1 MWKTKW
7 RIRHGAI
14 ESNYCWNKT
23 SAHHD
28 LVQSAV
34 SFHINYRDYMD
45 VGFWVRE
52 IAVSEGNT
60 TQMGKWIYGLLSIK
74 GFCNLAAS
82 EAEQDSICRIGL
94 HRHACSTQHTA
105 NCPCYSFLTFPGA
118 SLCLCLTLLNICK
131 HVKTTKSDITLNSQ
145 NVWRLTGDVSL

>member
-1 MWKTKW
+1 M
-7 RIRHGAI
+7 
-14 ESNYCWNKT
+14 
-23 SAHHD
+23 
-28 LVQSAV
+28 
-34 SFHINYRDYMD
+34 SFHINYRDYTD

-94 HRHACSTQHTA
+94 HRHACSTQQTVPAIHFLPFLEHLCVCA
-105 NCPCYSFLTFPGA
+105 SPC
-118 SLCLCLTLLNICK
+118 
-131 HVKTTKSDITLNSQ
+131 
-145 NVWRLTGDVSL
+145 